1 MANTA
6 RTTSTDVKTT
16 PSKAALALA
25 VQAESIG
32 SSTSFEDIGA
42 IEHSIVYARAKRGEV
57 TALKTFVSYLGT
69 AKYKPVFF
77 RSPSSDDEGSPV
89 VLKSHYLASDGEE
102 CVVDVLTTRKGVF
115 DGLKGMAQCTYLTA
129 EEQRLIKLPA
139 KGMSE
144 ANKDIKDAANKSVG
158 SYMAMVR
165 KALERHLDPNAGKN
179 GATETRQPIV
189 RLKDELAKLAKFVK
203 SLDSEKTPHFPE
215 HLNITAL
222 AKGLAECEAL
232 VATAFKLAAE
242 DTSE

>member
-1 MANTA
+1 MVKKAKSA
-6 RTTSTDVKTT
+6 SSDVKAT
-16 PSKAALALA
+16 PSKAAIALA

-57 TALKTFVSYLGT
+57 TALKTFVGYLGK
-69 AKYKPVFF
+69 AKYKPIFF
-77 RSPSSDDEGSPV
+77 RSPTSEDEGTPI
-89 VLKSHYLASDGEE
+89 VLKSHYLASDGTE
-102 CVVDVLTTRKGVF
+102 CKVDVLTTRKGVF
-115 DGLKGMAQCTYLTA
+115 DGLKGVTQCTYLTA

-189 RLKDELAKLAKFVK
+189 RLKEDLAKLAKYVK
-203 SLDSEKTPHFPE
+203 GLDSEKTPHFPE

-222 AKGLAECEAL
+222 AKGLAECEVL

-242 DTSE
+242 DNSE